1 MTSLLQ
7 TTPIM
12 SNNNTSNNNNT
23 AIYRRIRGDK
33 KSLKKKQRIARPER
47 PRPVR
52 TDLPV
57 SPPET
62 RNIEGPKKK
71 MRTKENLFNHV
82 DDDINALLD
91 AQEAKRSEYSENQ
104 EYMYQVYSK
113 ISVIFQDHEYVKF
126 QVNNE
131 ALNALDGSNV
141 KVYERLS
148 CPELDTRMTLP
159 EYEAHLLKE
168 ESYWNLWKSHGLSR
182 KQYEDHQTYEQNC
195 ETLMNLATDD
205 PEYEVLRIKIQ
216 AFEDEMDARVKE
228 EEAKMNEWF
237 LDFERNNSVFMS
249 RILE

>member
-12 SNNNTSNNNNT
+12 SNNNTT
-23 AIYRRIRGDK
+23 IYRRVREEK
-33 KSLKKKQRIARPER
+33 KSLKKKQRNARPER
-47 PRPVR
+47 TVKPA
-52 TDLPV
+52 LPA
-57 SPPET
+57 SPPENS
-62 RNIEGPKKK
+62 NIERPKKK

-82 DDDINALLD
+82 DDDTNALLD
-91 AQEAKRSEYSENQ
+91 AQEAKRSEDCENQ
-104 EYMYQVYSK
+104 EYMDQVYSK
-113 ISVIFQDHEYVKF
+113 ISVISWVKDHEYVKF

-131 ALNALDGSNV
+131 ALNALDESNV
-141 KVYERLS
+141 KVYEKLS
-148 CPELDTRMTLP
+148 CPEADNRMTLT
-159 EYEAHLLKE
+159 EYEAYLSKE

-195 ETLMNLATDD
+195 ETLMNLTTDD

-237 LDFERNNSVFMS
+237 LNFNNSVFMQ
-249 RILE
+249 RLLK